1 MPEGCAIFAVVRDDV
16 AIPIRPDTVLALGD
30 KVIAIGRAE
39 CEAALHGELIGD
51 DEAPEPAAEAART

>member
-16 AIPIRPDTVLALGD
+16 AIPIRPDTVLAPGD

-39 CEAALHGELIGD
+39 CEAALHGELIGAGD
-51 DEAPEPAAEAART
+51 LMEPAEA